1 MAVSNYSVPQRWSVA
16 EPTFA
21 AEELA
26 RALKLPPLVGRC
38 LVNRRI
44 IAHQLA
50 EEFLDPRLKRLSD
63 PFLLPNMKS
72 AVDRLDAAIERKEG
86 ILVYGDYDVDGTTAA
101 GWAAKN
107 GQSNIVI
114 TLRAAEKAAAH

>member
-44 IAHQLA
+44 IAHESA

-63 PFLLPNMKS
+63 PFLLPDMTEAVEALMRARPRHESPLPS
-72 AVDRLDAAIERKEG
+72 A
-86 ILVYGDYDVDGTTAA
+86 
-101 GWAAKN
+101 
-107 GQSNIVI
+107 
-114 TLRAAEKAAAH
+114 RAAVVTSRRTSLHV